1 MCGIIAGFN
10 TTTPRAK
17 NAKATKATNIND
29 FIITQYEDQYNRG
42 QKGFGI
48 IRIAKNGK
56 IEVDRA
62 TEPQKFLLD
71 LYMKPAT
78 MIIAH
83 HRTPTSTENKIQQTH
98 PMKVSNKK
106 LKFDYYV
113 VHNGLISNDD
123 ELKKKHEEMGFEYTT
138 KCLEYVSQYYR
149 KDPKEKWNDSE
160 AIAIEL
166 ALFIEGKIKTIRT
179 DNSAAFVVLQVG
191 KKTGIA
197 QKCFFGRNGF
207 SSALNMSKSKG
218 TMLISSEGKGDEVKE
233 NKLYSFNVRDEKM
246 KLDSRSIVF
255 KKEEKPK
262 EIEITKEVTVTNHH
276 ASCMCTK
283 CVEADP
289 TKQKDESK
297 TESSVTIVPIEN
309 EKPKVFDKVITA
321 VRSWIDLDV
330 DPILDLD
337 FDAAIFTD
345 KNYKET
351 LCEQFRY
358 QLKGCSSGA
367 IKNQISDTLDEEVE
381 KIEELIA
388 SFKDICQSN
397 KIEDA
402 ERNFFLAQI
411 ATYFKGME
419 SITDIASEEYEK
431 AQKLEEAEEIADYN
445 IGFVQSGS
453 EDFDVG
459 SRHYDG
465 VTHLHNHRNR
475 IYGQGIG
482 DEEDFNRFG

>member
-17 NAKATKATNIND
+17 NAKATKAGNIND
-29 FIITQYEDQYNRG
+29 FIINQYEDQYNRG

-56 IEVDRA
+56 VEVDRA

-123 ELKKKHEEMGFEYTT
+123 ELKKKHEELGFEYTT
-138 KCLEYVSQYYR
+138 KCLEYVSQYYK

-166 ALFIEGKIKTIRT
+166 ALFIEGKITTIRT

-207 SSALNMSKSKG
+207 SSALNMSKSRG

-246 KLDSRSIVF
+246 KLDSKNIVF
-255 KKEEKPK
+255 KKEEKK
-262 EIEITKEVTVTNHH
+262 VEIETEKTVAKHH
-276 ASCMCTK
+276 ASCRCRE
-283 CVEADP
+283 CDAADP
-289 TKQKDESK
+289 TKEANDSK
-297 TESSVTIVPIEN
+297 TESSVTIIPIEN

-330 DPILDLD
+330 DPIMDLDLD
-337 FDAAIFTD
+337 NAVFAD
-345 KNYKET
+345 KRYKEN
-351 LCEQFRY
+351 LCEEFKY
-358 QLKGCSSGA
+358 QLKGCSAGA
-367 IKNQISDTLDEEVE
+367 IKNQISDMLDEEVE
-381 KIEELIA
+381 KIEELIGN
-388 SFKDICQSN
+388 FKDICQSN

-411 ATYFKGME
+411 ATFFKSME
-419 SITDIASEEYEK
+419 AITDIASEEYQK
-431 AQKLEEAEEIADYN
+431 AQAIEDTAEIADYN
-445 IGFVQSGS
+445 IGFVQTGS
-453 EDFDVG
+453 EEFDVG

-465 VTHLHNHRNR
+465 VTHIHGGR
-475 IYGQGIG
+475 YGQGIR
-482 DEEDFNRFG
+482 DEEEDFNRFG